1 MRPAERIAEREQF
14 ARGFRVHVGVD
25 AGKSFHKMVA
35 SGPDR
40 VRTKAVRVDVTREGF
55 ESALTFLRTQF
66 PDVTPEQTLVA
77 IEFAGHY
84 GYTFADFLRARGFVI
99 VTMPSIVTKRLKE
112 IEDNSPRKDDA
123 KDAAQICKL
132 VGAGLFVSYA
142 TLSPLVAQL
151 RVLATERHRLAVEET
166 RMRIRLHAILD
177 LAWPEFTTHF
187 RHLGAETPRALLRR
201 WPVAADVA
209 AAHPRTV
216 YALMKRVSQNHFKP
230 AKAKAF
236 FAVAKTSIAIMS
248 DLDARRAQIRRLLDR
263 WDLILAQM
271 AQIDAELAPLVA
283 QHAGATALMTIPEVG
298 LVCAASLVAELGTP
312 EGYESPRQVLKLA
325 GMNLAGRE
333 SGTSMRGRIKQTKR
347 GRPLLRRQLFL
358 LSGRWCRTGAPYHA
372 AFLAMAK
379 RNGGSKIS
387 AICALARRMVPMLL
401 HIVQTGEAFD
411 RERWGRARVDP
422 ALQGNQAA

>member
-25 AGKSFHKMVA
+25 AGKSFHKLVA

-40 VRTKAVRVDVTREGF
+40 VRTQAVRVDVTRAGF
-55 ESALTFLRTQF
+55 ESALQFLQAEF
-66 PDVTPEQTLVA
+66 PDVAPAETLVA

-84 GYTFADFLRARGFVI
+84 GYTFADFLRAHGFVI
-99 VTMPSIVTKRLKE
+99 VTMPSVVTKRLKE

-142 TLSPLVAQL
+142 TLTPLVAQL

-166 RMRIRLHAILD
+166 RMRIRLRAILD
-177 LAWPEFTTHF
+177 LAWPEFATHF
-187 RHLGAETPRALLRR
+187 PHVGAETPRALLHR

-230 AKAKAF
+230 AKAQAF
-236 FAVAKTSIAIMS
+236 VAAAKTSIAIMR
-248 DLDARRAQIRRLLDR
+248 DLDARRAEIRRLLAR
-263 WDLILAQM
+263 WDLLLAQL
-271 AQIDAELAPLVA
+271 AQLETDLAPLVD
-283 QHAGATALMTIPEVG
+283 HHPGAKALTTIPEVG

-333 SGTSMRGRIKQTKR
+333 SGTSIRGRVKQTKR

-358 LSGRWCRTGAPYHA
+358 LAGRWCRTGAPYRA
-372 AFLAMAK
+372 AFLALTK

-401 HIVQTGEAFD
+401 HIIQTGEAFN
-411 RERWGRARVDP
+411 RKRWDRARVDP
-422 ALQGNQAA
+422 ALLGEHAA